1 MELFDSRINRFCSIV
16 LAGALALGGYN
27 WICWSSLTASDWAT
41 WFGSIGTVTA
51 VIVAAFAIYA
61 QNKNAITIERLRRDE
76 DEAVTLLALCYL
88 GREIRQMCTLTGF
101 QIDQPGNP
109 ILYADISADF
119 ASMAS
124 MVGALPIARVA
135 SRSAVGISLHLRR
148 IALQMSD
155 LYKVAPQPGDGF
167 FLWNRDRI
175 FDLQSQC
182 SEANSNLTK
191 MLDDFD
197 AKLYMKHKVELHRL

>member
-1 MELFDSRINRFCSIV
+1 MELFESRINRFCAMV

-27 WICWSSLTASDWAT
+27 WIGWSSLSASDWAT

-61 QNKNAITIERLRRDE
+61 QNKSAVTIERLRRDE

-88 GREIRQMCTLTGF
+88 GREIRQMCSLTGF

-109 ILYADISADF
+109 ILYADISTDF

-124 MVGALPIARVA
+124 MIGGLPIERVA
-135 SRSAVGISLHLRR
+135 GRSAVGFSLHLRR

-155 LYKVAPQPGDGF
+155 LYKVAPLPGDGF
-167 FLWNRDRI
+167 FLSNRNRI
-175 FDLQSQC
+175 FELQGQC
-182 SEANSNLTK
+182 NEANSILMK
-191 MLDDFD
+191 MLKDFD